1 MALVAFATQILLGYG
16 RVRVSLGCSSYA
28 VAPTWRYPVIWVHPA
43 RPPPPITAAYP
54 RAVALPRASSC
65 SHCATCS
72 WALPLCTP
80 RYRLLGEKASFEK
93 HGFDVQEAQLVAGM
107 TPDSE
112 HYGEDP
118 EAEW

>member
-1 MALVAFATQILLGYG
+1 
-16 RVRVSLGCSSYA
+16 
-28 VAPTWRYPVIWVHPA
+28 
-43 RPPPPITAAYP
+43 
-54 RAVALPRASSC
+54 
-65 SHCATCS
+65 
-72 WALPLCTP
+72 
-80 RYRLLGEKASFEK
+80 LGEKASFEK